1 MDETNLGLSILKP
14 KTDPEGQFDLAT
26 TRVKNSPFAQLY
38 KLLIPRAR
46 TPKKY
51 FEYPWIER
59 LPSTNLPEGKGN
71 KTEDWQRDIYVTI
84 SRQCAREQYD
94 P

>member
-59 LPSTNLPEGKGN
+59 LPTTNLPKGH
-71 KTEDWQRDIYVTI
+71 QII
-84 SRQCAREQYD
+84 PS
-94 P
+94 

>member
-1 MDETNLGLSILKP
+1 MNLGLSILKP

-59 LPSTNLPEGKGN
+59 LPTTNLPKGKGN
-71 KTEDWQRDIYVTI
+71 KTENRQRKICLTI
-84 SRQCAREQYD
+84 IRMTRYEL
-94 P
+94 